1 MPNLMETMRQ
11 IAANERQAALPMTIC
26 FGKVIALAPFR
37 VQIDQ
42 KLVLTK
48 EFFIVKSGVSASSF
62 KVGDVLILFRN
73 EGGQKVPDIRQERG
87 AVMLPTEYND
97 DLVQDFEIEHSL
109 RAPMRCGLTATRVPA
124 ASWTD
129 WKP

>member
-1 MPNLMETMRQ
+1 MPDLMESMRQ

-26 FGKVIALAPFR
+26 FGKVVALSPFR

-73 EGGQKVPDIRQERG
+73 EGGQKYLIFDKKG
-87 AVMLPTEYND
+87 AL
-97 DLVQDFEIEHSL
+97 
-109 RAPMRCGLTATRVPA
+109 
-124 ASWTD
+124 
-129 WKP
+129 

>member
-1 MPNLMETMRQ
+1 MPNLMESMRQ

-26 FGKVIALAPFR
+26 FGKVIALSPFR

-48 EFFIVKSGVSASSF
+48 EFFIVKNGVNASSF

-73 EGGQKVPDIRQERG
+73 EGGQKYLIFDKKG
-87 AVMLPTEYND
+87 AL
-97 DLVQDFEIEHSL
+97 
-109 RAPMRCGLTATRVPA
+109 
-124 ASWTD
+124 
-129 WKP
+129 

>member
-1 MPNLMETMRQ
+1 MPNLMESMRQ

-26 FGKVIALAPFR
+26 FGKVIALSPLR

-73 EGGQKVPDIRQERG
+73 EGGQKYLIFDKKG
-87 AVMLPTEYND
+87 AL
-97 DLVQDFEIEHSL
+97 
-109 RAPMRCGLTATRVPA
+109 
-124 ASWTD
+124 
-129 WKP
+129 

>member
-1 MPNLMETMRQ
+1 MPNLMESMRQ

-26 FGKVIALAPFR
+26 FGKVIALSPFR

-48 EFFIVKSGVSASSF
+48 EFFIVKGGVSASSF

-73 EGGQKVPDIRQERG
+73 EGGQKYLIFDKKG
-87 AVMLPTEYND
+87 AL
-97 DLVQDFEIEHSL
+97 
-109 RAPMRCGLTATRVPA
+109 
-124 ASWTD
+124 
-129 WKP
+129 

>member
-11 IAANERQAALPMTIC
+11 IAANERQATLPMIIC
-26 FGKVIALAPFR
+26 FGKVIALSPFR

-73 EGGQKVPDIRQERG
+73 EGGQKYLIFDKKG
-87 AVMLPTEYND
+87 AL
-97 DLVQDFEIEHSL
+97 
-109 RAPMRCGLTATRVPA
+109 
-124 ASWTD
+124 
-129 WKP
+129 

>member
-1 MPNLMETMRQ
+1 MSNLMEAMRQ

-26 FGKVIALAPFR
+26 FGKVIALSPFR

-48 EFFIVKSGVSASSF
+48 EFFIVKSGVSTSSF

-73 EGGQKVPDIRQERG
+73 EGGQKYLIFDKKG
-87 AVMLPTEYND
+87 AL
-97 DLVQDFEIEHSL
+97 
-109 RAPMRCGLTATRVPA
+109 
-124 ASWTD
+124 
-129 WKP
+129 

>member
-1 MPNLMETMRQ
+1 MRQ

-26 FGKVIALAPFR
+26 FGKVIALSPFR

-42 KLVLTK
+42 KLVFTK

-73 EGGQKVPDIRQERG
+73 EGGQKYLIFDKKG
-87 AVMLPTEYND
+87 AL
-97 DLVQDFEIEHSL
+97 
-109 RAPMRCGLTATRVPA
+109 
-124 ASWTD
+124 
-129 WKP
+129 

>member
-42 KLVLTK
+42 KLVLTR

-73 EGGQKVPDIRQERG
+73 EGGQKYLIFDKKG
-87 AVMLPTEYND
+87 AL
-97 DLVQDFEIEHSL
+97 
-109 RAPMRCGLTATRVPA
+109 
-124 ASWTD
+124 
-129 WKP
+129 

>member
-1 MPNLMETMRQ
+1 MPNLMESMRQ

-26 FGKVIALAPFR
+26 FGKVIALSPFC

-73 EGGQKVPDIRQERG
+73 EGGQKYLIFDKKG
-87 AVMLPTEYND
+87 AL
-97 DLVQDFEIEHSL
+97 
-109 RAPMRCGLTATRVPA
+109 
-124 ASWTD
+124 
-129 WKP
+129 

>member
-1 MPNLMETMRQ
+1 MPDLFTAMKQ
-11 IAANERQAALPMTIC
+11 IAKDVFDTLQPADWC
-26 FGKVIALAPFR
+26 YGKVISLDPFQ

-73 EGGQKVPDIRQERG
+73 EGGQKYLIFDKKG
-87 AVMLPTEYND
+87 AL
-97 DLVQDFEIEHSL
+97 
-109 RAPMRCGLTATRVPA
+109 
-124 ASWTD
+124 
-129 WKP
+129 

>member
-1 MPNLMETMRQ
+1 MPDLMESMRQ
-11 IAANERQAALPMTIC
+11 IAANERQAAVPMTIC
-26 FGKVIALAPFR
+26 FGKVIALSPFR

-73 EGGQKVPDIRQERG
+73 EGGQKYLIFDKKG
-87 AVMLPTEYND
+87 AL
-97 DLVQDFEIEHSL
+97 
-109 RAPMRCGLTATRVPA
+109 
-124 ASWTD
+124 
-129 WKP
+129 

>member
-1 MPNLMETMRQ
+1 MPNLMESMRQ

-26 FGKVIALAPFR
+26 FGKVIALSPFR

-48 EFFIVKSGVSASSF
+48 EFFIVKSGVSAASF

-73 EGGQKVPDIRQERG
+73 EGGQKYLIFDKKG
-87 AVMLPTEYND
+87 AL
-97 DLVQDFEIEHSL
+97 
-109 RAPMRCGLTATRVPA
+109 
-124 ASWTD
+124 
-129 WKP
+129 

>member
-1 MPNLMETMRQ
+1 MPNLMESMRQ

-26 FGKVIALAPFR
+26 FGKVIALSPFR

-73 EGGQKVPDIRQERG
+73 GGGQKYLIFDKKG
-87 AVMLPTEYND
+87 AL
-97 DLVQDFEIEHSL
+97 
-109 RAPMRCGLTATRVPA
+109 
-124 ASWTD
+124 
-129 WKP
+129 

>member
-1 MPNLMETMRQ
+1 
-11 IAANERQAALPMTIC
+11 MTIC
-26 FGKVIALAPFR
+26 FGKVIALSPFR

-73 EGGQKVPDIRQERG
+73 DGGQKYLVFDKKG
-87 AVMLPTEYND
+87 AL
-97 DLVQDFEIEHSL
+97 
-109 RAPMRCGLTATRVPA
+109 
-124 ASWTD
+124 
-129 WKP
+129 

>member
-1 MPNLMETMRQ
+1 MSNLMESMRQ

-26 FGKVIALAPFR
+26 FGKVVALSPFR

-73 EGGQKVPDIRQERG
+73 EGGQKYLIFDKKG
-87 AVMLPTEYND
+87 AL
-97 DLVQDFEIEHSL
+97 
-109 RAPMRCGLTATRVPA
+109 
-124 ASWTD
+124 
-129 WKP
+129 